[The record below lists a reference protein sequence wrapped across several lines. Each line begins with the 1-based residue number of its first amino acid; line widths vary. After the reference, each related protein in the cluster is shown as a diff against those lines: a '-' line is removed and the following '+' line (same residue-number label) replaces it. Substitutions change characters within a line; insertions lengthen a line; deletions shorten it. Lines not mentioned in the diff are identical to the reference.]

1 MATMW
6 RNMIKAWNGS
16 GNVAVMVS
24 MWLALIVLAP
34 GCKRGHALHASTERH
49 AELQQ
54 AHVDVSTAAAT
65 VGEATTTIEQANNNI
80 VATVPQ
86 AKPSTD
92 QIAVGVEQLKGAT
105 RTLETASGQIESGL
119 QQAAALSLDLDAA
132 NQRIKELERDQN
144 TLLSRLLAATAF
156 LGLMVAIVSAVWLR
170 SWDGVLLG
178 LSVFGGCLIGQV
190 VLQYRLVIA
199 LCAGVAVVVYVA
211 WRVIVERKASSQIV
225 QTVEAIKGQV
235 PDFKTIAN
243 AIQTSPQTRRIVDR
257 IKGAVKKQSPKPI
270 VTNGGAP

>member
-16 GNVAVMVS
+16 GNVAVIVS
-24 MWLALIVLAP
+24 MWVALIVLAP
-34 GCKRGHALHASTERH
+34 GCKRGHALHASKERH
-49 AELQQ
+49 AELKQ

-65 VGEATTTIEQANNNI
+65 VGEATNTIEQANNNI

-86 AKPSTD
+86 ARPSTD

-105 RTLETASGQIESGL
+105 KTLETASGQIESGL
-119 QQAAALSLDLDAA
+119 QQAAALSLDLDVA
-132 NQRIKELERDQN
+132 NRRIKELEQDQD

-170 SWDGVLLG
+170 SWDGALLG
-178 LSVFGGCLIGQV
+178 LSVFAGCLIGQV
-190 VLQYRLVIA
+190 VLQYRLLIA

-257 IKGAVKKQSPKPI
+257 IKGAVKKHSPTPI
-270 VTNGGAP
+270 VTNGGVP